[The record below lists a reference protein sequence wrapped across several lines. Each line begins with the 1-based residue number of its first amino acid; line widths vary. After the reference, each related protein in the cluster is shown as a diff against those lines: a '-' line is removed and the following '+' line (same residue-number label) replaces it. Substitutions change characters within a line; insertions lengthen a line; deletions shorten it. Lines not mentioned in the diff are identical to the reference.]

1 MDENTNVTTTAE
13 ETKTFT
19 QDEVNAI
26 VVKRLAQE
34 KAKYEDY
41 DSIKAKAEE
50 FDKLEEANKTELERA
65 AERVKA
71 LEAQLDG
78 LKKTEEVRAI
88 RDKVSQET
96 GIPANLLTGETEEA
110 CIEQAT
116 AIKAYATPT
125 YPTVRDAGEV
135 NGAAKVD
142 TRTQFANWA
151 NQAFN
156 S

>member
-1 MDENTNVTTTAE
+1 MDEQNNVTTTAE
-13 ETKTFT
+13 ESKTFT

-41 DSIKAKAEE
+41 EAIKAKAAE
-50 FDKLEEANKTELERA
+50 FDKLEEANKSELQKA
-65 AERVKA
+65 SERVA
-71 LEAQLDG
+71 SLEAQLETM
-78 LKKTEEVRAI
+78 KKSEEIRTI

-96 GIPANLLTGETEEA
+96 GVPVGLLTGETEEA
-110 CIEQAT
+110 CNEQAS

-135 NGAAKVD
+135 HGAAKVD
-142 TRTQFANWA
+142 TRTQFAQWA
-151 NQAFN
+151 AQAFN
-156 S
+156 